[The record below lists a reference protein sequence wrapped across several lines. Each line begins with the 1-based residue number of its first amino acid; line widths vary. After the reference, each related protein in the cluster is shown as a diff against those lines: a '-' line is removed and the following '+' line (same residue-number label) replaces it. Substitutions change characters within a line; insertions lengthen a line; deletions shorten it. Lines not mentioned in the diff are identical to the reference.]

1 MSPDRPRNLPASV
14 RQRLLNL
21 SRERGE
27 SFNYLLTRYGN
38 ERLLY
43 RLARSRHRD
52 QFVLK
57 GATLFEIW
65 SEHPHRATRDID
77 LLGFGDAETTR
88 IEDVFRELCT
98 VEVEADGLH
107 MLEETV
113 RAEVIREHQESGGV
127 RVRLTADL
135 DGAQISL
142 QVDIGFG
149 DAVTPGAEVADFPTL
164 LDFPAPRLR
173 MYPRE
178 TVVAEKFE
186 ALVRRGIFNTRMKDF
201 YDLWSLARLF
211 SFDGALLS
219 RAIAATFERRG
230 SVLPVEAPTALGPQF
245 WDDAAKQRQWAA
257 FLQRAGLEEDLTLAD
272 VADALRRFLLP
283 PSSAAAAGQPF
294 AQTWAPGEDWLSDN
308 YEPELR

>member
-1 MSPDRPRNLPASV
+1 VSPDRQRNLPASV

-27 SFNYLLTRYGN
+27 DFNYLLTRYGN

-43 RLARSRHRD
+43 RLARSQHRD

-57 GATLFEIW
+57 GAALFETW
-65 SEHPHRATRDID
+65 SESPHRATRDID
-77 LLGFGDAETTR
+77 FLGFGDAATER
-88 IEDVFRELCT
+88 FEGVFRELCAI
-98 VEVEADGLH
+98 EVEPDGLR

-113 RAEVIREHQESGGV
+113 RAEEIRDQQEYGGV

-135 DGAQISL
+135 DGAQIAL

-149 DAVTPGAEVADFPTL
+149 DAVTPGIEEADFPTL
-164 LDFPAPRLR
+164 LEFPAPNLR

-186 ALVRRGIFNTRMKDF
+186 ALVRLGIVNTRMKDF

-230 SVLPVEAPTALGPQF
+230 TALPVEAPTALSPEF
-245 WDDAAKQRQWAA
+245 VDDATKQRQWSA
-257 FLQRAGLEEDLTLAD
+257 FLARSGLEADLALAD
-272 VADALRRFLLP
+272 VAVALRRFLLP
-283 PSSAAAAGQPF
+283 PSLAAATGEPF
-294 AQTWAPGEDWLSDN
+294 VGEWPPGGDWR
-308 YEPELR
+308 PG